1 MFKNKTLLITGGTG
15 SFGKAFTKYILD
27 KSINFRKIVL
37 FSRDEFKQSSF
48 YNELKK
54 SNYKNFDKKIR
65 FILGDIR
72 DKERLRIAF
81 REVDFVIH
89 AAALKQVPAAEY
101 NPIEF
106 VNTNIIG
113 AQNIVEACFDS
124 KISKVIALSTDKAV
138 APKNFYGATKLCS
151 DKLFLSANN
160 IIGKKNIS
168 FSIVRY
174 GNVDGSRGSVI
185 PLFLKNKQEQKKL
198 PVTELSMTRFSI
210 SMENAIKLV
219 IQSLKSSI
227 GGEIFIPK
235 LKSYSLKSLV
245 EAIKPEKGY
254 YLIGQR
260 PGEKMHEELINF
272 EESEDVYDFKK
283 FYVLFGKNLISSKAK
298 NFQKKHLKL
307 RVKKK
312 FSYNSLECK
321 KLSLK
326 ELKKVIVYSN

>member
-15 SFGKAFTKYILD
+15 SFGKAFTKYILE
-27 KSINFRKIVL
+27 KSINFRKVVL

-48 YNELKK
+48 YDELKK
-54 SNYKNFDKKIR
+54 SNYKNFDKKVR

-185 PLFLKNKQEQKKL
+185 PLFLKNKQEKKKL
-198 PVTELSMTRFSI
+198 PVTELNMTRFSI

-260 PGEKMHEELINF
+260 PGEKMHEELINY

-298 NFQKKHLKL
+298 NFQNKYIKFKT
-307 RVKKK
+307 KKK

-321 KLSLK
+321 KLSSK
-326 ELKKVIVYSN
+326 ELKKVIFYSN